1 MLSVKVH
8 RGLVLMKKASN
19 PDIPEPKMR
28 VSSIFTYMGLLETHK
43 KVLRVQRSGTVGMMM
58 MMVTTIL

>member
-1 MLSVKVH
+1 
-8 RGLVLMKKASN
+8 MKKASN

-43 KVLRVQRSGTVGMMM
+43 KVLRVHRSGTVGMMM